1 MCRFGN
7 ADGKKSLQILQWRNS
22 SSDLVIIEKNP
33 LIIYVEYSY
42 HKIHLCNSSGYHGSD
57 RRWSSIVLLIFNST
71 WKHCKNPCSCL
82 ETLAQKV
89 KQFSCKF
96 WRDEEKTLDKDAGRL
111 PWLDPSQYPTA
122 LRYIKLLFC
131 LHCIHTVSQ
140 TYRVKKV
147 TCGYMIIQLSGF
159 GFEEL
164 LRDTKSTQVIIM

>member
-33 LIIYVEYSY
+33 LIIYAEYSY
-42 HKIHLCNSSGYHGSD
+42 HKIHLCNSSGNHGSD

-89 KQFSCKF
+89 KHLAANSGGMKKKPLIKMLVVYPGLTLHSILQRYDTSSCF
-96 WRDEEKTLDKDAGRL
+96 FAYTVFTLCHKHIE
-111 PWLDPSQYPTA
+111 SK
-122 LRYIKLLFC
+122 KLL
-131 LHCIHTVSQ
+131 V
-140 TYRVKKV
+140 V
-147 TCGYMIIQLSGF
+147 TW
-159 GFEEL
+159 
-164 LRDTKSTQVIIM
+164 